1 MVRKEK
7 GRKESRR
14 KRGKG
19 RGPTRRGLG
28 RPLPG
33 GPNGDLKGKQAGE
46 HRQGDPEV
54 RSFKKTWGSIARG
67 RRDKGLV
74 FGEVMISGVRC

>member
-54 RSFKKTWGSIARG
+54 LEASRRPGEALPVAGGTRG
-67 RRDKGLV
+67 
-74 FGEVMISGVRC
+74 